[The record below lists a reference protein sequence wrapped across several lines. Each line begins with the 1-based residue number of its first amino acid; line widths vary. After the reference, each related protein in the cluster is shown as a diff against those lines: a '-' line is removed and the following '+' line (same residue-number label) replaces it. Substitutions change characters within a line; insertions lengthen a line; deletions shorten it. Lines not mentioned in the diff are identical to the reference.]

1 MILQTDIDINRAWE
15 ISPYNGLA
23 YGAIVV
29 LLVAVAWYFKNL
41 AENKEAYI
49 RELVVKTHDLA
60 DNVAEK
66 LSDLKQSK
74 EINHSNV
81 ISMLNEIRNLLNNIK

>member
-1 MILQTDIDINRAWE
+1 MILQADIDINRAWE

-29 LLVAVAWYFKNL
+29 VLIVIAWYFKNL
-41 AENKEAYI
+41 AENKEIYI
-49 RELVVKTHDLA
+49 RELVNKTHELA
-60 DNVAEK
+60 DNVGDK

-74 EINHSNV
+74 EINHTKIV
-81 ISMLNEIRNLLNNIK
+81 DMLGEIRNLLNNIK

>member
-29 LLVAVAWYFKNL
+29 VLIAIAWYFKNL
-41 AENKEAYI
+41 AENKEIYI
-49 RELVVKTHDLA
+49 RELVNKTHELA
-60 DNVAEK
+60 DNVGDK

-74 EINHSNV
+74 EINHTKIV
-81 ISMLNEIRNLLNNIK
+81 DMLGEIRNLLNNIK

>member
-29 LLVAVAWYFKNL
+29 VLIVIAWYFKNL
-41 AENKEAYI
+41 AENKEIYI
-49 RELVVKTHDLA
+49 RELINKTHELA
-60 DNVAEK
+60 DNVGDK

-74 EINHSNV
+74 EINHTKIV
-81 ISMLNEIRNLLNNIK
+81 DMLGEIRNLLNNIK

>member
-29 LLVAVAWYFKNL
+29 VLIVIAWYFKNL
-41 AENKEAYI
+41 AENKEIYI
-49 RELVVKTHDLA
+49 RELVNKTHELA
-60 DNVAEK
+60 DNVGDK

-74 EINHSNV
+74 EINHTKIV
-81 ISMLNEIRNLLNNIK
+81 DMLGEIRNLLNNIK

>member
-1 MILQTDIDINRAWE
+1 MILQGDIDINRAWE

-23 YGAIVV
+23 YGAIVI

-60 DNVAEK
+60 DNVGEK
-66 LSDLKQSK
+66 LYDLKQSK
-74 EINHSNV
+74 EINHAK
-81 ISMLNEIRNLLNNIK
+81 IIGMLDEIRHLLNNIK

>member
-29 LLVAVAWYFKNL
+29 VLIVVAWYFKNL
-41 AENKEAYI
+41 AENKEIYI
-49 RELVVKTHDLA
+49 RELVNKTHELA
-60 DNVAEK
+60 DNVGDK

-74 EINHSNV
+74 EINHTKIV
-81 ISMLNEIRNLLNNIK
+81 DMLGEIRNLLNNIK

>member
-1 MILQTDIDINRAWE
+1 MILQTDLDINKAWE

-29 LLVAVAWYFKNL
+29 VLIVIAWYFKNL
-41 AENKEAYI
+41 AENKEIYI
-49 RELVVKTHDLA
+49 RELVNKTHELA
-60 DNVAEK
+60 DNVGDK

-74 EINHSNV
+74 EINHTKIV
-81 ISMLNEIRNLLNNIK
+81 DMLGEIRNLLNNIK